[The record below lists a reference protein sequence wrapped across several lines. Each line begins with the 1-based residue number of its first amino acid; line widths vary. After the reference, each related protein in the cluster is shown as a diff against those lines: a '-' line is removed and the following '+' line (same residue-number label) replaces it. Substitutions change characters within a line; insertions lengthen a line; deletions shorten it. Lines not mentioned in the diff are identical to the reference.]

1 MDILQDIIKS
11 LEKEEIK
18 SYKLY
23 SKRTHDF
30 DNRIDIE
37 LFNNIKL
44 NEEWTDT
51 QHSKQIYGKD
61 KPDTKYYR
69 LKNKI
74 NDDIGVVLCNLN
86 RHEKE
91 IEALHFLIIAK
102 VFLKKDE
109 NQLALHYLKLSEKK
123 AIAHEDYSS
132 LEIIYELFIQLSLQ
146 NIKES
151 PEHYIKK
158 REENANRLTLL
169 RDLENNFSLLSY
181 KLKTTQNLAITKSFK
196 EWMDATL
203 EKTQNLSYVKN
214 SATLRFKVFQ
224 NICRLLLLTQ
234 DYIALENYL
243 IKSNESFENDGL
255 FTKNTHEIKVQ
266 LYVYLCNAS
275 YVLKKYQQAL
285 LYAKEL
291 QVALL
296 DYHKLWY
303 EKYIFYYYNILVNNY
318 SKTNPE
324 KAIETLE
331 DAKKQTVIKENPDY
345 IGFVLLNLAI
355 THFDIHKHKSASKY
369 LVQLYISDAFKNYDE
384 AFQLKISVFELCN
397 KIESDEIELAEKLM
411 TSIFKKLPDIKN
423 KETLTV
429 EIAVLNLL
437 KFYIKNEMPTW
448 RSIKDK
454 ILSFEKKFPS
464 MQDHQTIINYSEWL
478 NSKI

>member
-30 DNRIDIE
+30 DHRIDIE

-44 NEEWTDT
+44 NDDWTDT
-51 QHSKQIYGKD
+51 QHSKLIYGKD

-74 NDDIGVVLCNLN
+74 NDDIGVVLSNLN

-102 VFLKKDE
+102 IFLKKDE

-123 AIAHEDYSS
+123 AIAHEDFSS

-196 EWMDATL
+196 EWMNATL

-285 LYAKEL
+285 LYAKQL

-355 THFDIHKHKSASKY
+355 THFDIHKYKSASKY

-397 KIESDEIELAEKLM
+397 KIESSEIELSEKLM
-411 TSIFKKLPDIKN
+411 ASIFKKLPDIKN